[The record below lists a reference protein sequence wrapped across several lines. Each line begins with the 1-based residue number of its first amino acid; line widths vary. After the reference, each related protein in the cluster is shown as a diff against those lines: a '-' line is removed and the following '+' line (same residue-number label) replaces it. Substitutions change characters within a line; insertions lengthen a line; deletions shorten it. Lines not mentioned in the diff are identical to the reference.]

1 MKFRVGNRTVS
12 KAALSVALISAM
24 FASPVAAQ
32 NNADASTS
40 DAAGQNDTDENVI
53 LVTARLRDESLT
65 EVPVAVSVATAEQLE
80 RDQVYTLVDLQKIT
94 PALEVSSSFGGNING
109 GAGLRGIRTQAF
121 NPSVSP
127 SVAIVVDQAAAGNV
141 TFPILH
147 DLAQVEVLRGPQ
159 GTLFGQGA
167 SAGVVNISTRAPSLG
182 EFGVNFGLDYADDGT
197 AGSEN
202 TDITARAGVN
212 IPLGQIAALRISGLF
227 SEIDGLRTNTFLNL
241 DDRNRKYAI
250 RGRLLV
256 EPSDTITINLIADH
270 GKQDEDGVNFFGQI
284 EAPSSTAPFPPAG
297 PNATVGGV
305 STNNFA
311 ACGVTADLYSDRG
324 EFFCEDTQSR
334 EDATAT
340 SLTAIVDAELTDRL
354 SITSVTSYRELK
366 LEIFGRNFG
375 GRAIGFS
382 ARDENLQGDY
392 KQFSQELRFGYE
404 GDGFDL
410 IAGGYYSDFGYDQ
423 SPLDSS
429 LAFSNPTPGQRL
441 GFSVCQP
448 DIPVC
453 AGPDNLPTF
462 ELETADNRTIAVF
475 ADVTVTLSDQVE
487 LFGGLRFTDYKN
499 DSSYGTNTLTATDV
513 GSISE
518 TNLSGRVGLSYQPTP
533 DSNIYASYS
542 RGYKPSALGFPGI
555 PGDPFIPLDAEENDA
570 FEIGAKAEVGRL
582 QLAGNIFYMNVANFQ
597 GQESI
602 TTPGGLV
609 SQVRNIGDVES
620 YGFEVSAFGQITD
633 NISINAGYQFNHATY
648 PQGFAGDDASDLSG
662 EQLLS
667 APRHKFTLSGEFT
680 QPVGDSL
687 EVFFNPNIIYKSA
700 IRLSNRDPG
709 NRFVH
714 PAGENVSLRLGL
726 RDEDAGWTA
735 SLFARNLT
743 KNREVSAF
751 LPTVFGGRDDG
762 GLRGRPVSG
771 LTTRLIGISLG
782 FEY

>member
-1 MKFRVGNRTVS
+1 MKFHMGSTSVS

-32 NNADASTS
+32 DKPDAENADSS
-40 DAAGQNDTDENVI
+40 QGSNVI
-53 LVTARLRDESLT
+53 VVTARLRDENLT

-80 RDQVYTLVDLQKIT
+80 RDQVYTLVDLQRIT

-182 EFGVNFGLDYADDGT
+182 EFGMNFGLDYADNGT

-212 IPLGQIAALRISGLF
+212 IPLGQSAALRVSGFF

-241 DDRNRKYAI
+241 DDRNRKYAV
-250 RGRLLV
+250 RGRLLI
-256 EPSDTITINLIADH
+256 EPSDTVTINLIADH

-284 EAPSSTAPFPPAG
+284 VAPSSPAPFPPAG
-297 PNATVGGV
+297 PNATRGGV
-305 STNNFA
+305 SANNFA
-311 ACGVTADLYSDRG
+311 ACGVTADRYSERAR
-324 EFFCEDTQSR
+324 FFCEDTQSR

-340 SLTAIVDAELTDRL
+340 SLTAILAAEMTDRL
-354 SITSVTSYRELK
+354 SLTSVTSYRQLK
-366 LEIFGRNFG
+366 IEVFGRNFG

-404 GDGFDL
+404 GDSVDL
-410 IAGGYYSDFGYDQ
+410 IGGVYFSDFGYDQ
-423 SPLDSS
+423 SPLDPT
-429 LAFSNPTPGQRL
+429 LAFGNRTPGQRL

-448 DIPVC
+448 DNPGCIQP
-453 AGPDNLPTF
+453 PTF
-462 ELETADNRTIAVF
+462 ELETAENQTFAVF
-475 ADVTVTLSDQVE
+475 ADATLALTDQIE
-487 LFGGLRFTDYKN
+487 LFGGLRFTDYN
-499 DSSYGTNTLTATDV
+499 NSSSYGIDTLTATDF

-555 PGDPFIPLDAEENDA
+555 PGDPFIPLAAEESDA

-582 QLAGNIFYMNVANFQ
+582 QLAGNIFFMNVANFQ
-597 GQESI
+597 GQESVA
-602 TTPGGLV
+602 TPGGLV

-633 NISINAGYQFNHATY
+633 NVSVNAGYQFNHATY
-648 PQGFAGDDASDLSG
+648 PQGFVGDDAADLSG

-667 APRHKFTLSGEFT
+667 APRHKFTLSGEFS
-680 QPVGDSL
+680 QPLGDSL
-687 EVFFNPNIIYKSA
+687 EAFFNPNIVYKSA

-709 NRFVH
+709 DRFVY
-714 PAGENVSLRLGL
+714 PAGENISLRLGL
-726 RDEDAGWTA
+726 RDQDAGWTA
-735 SLFARNLT
+735 SIFVRNLT
-743 KNREVSAF
+743 KNREVSAY
-751 LPTVFGGRDDG
+751 LPTVLGGNDDL

-771 LTTRLIGISLG
+771 LTTRLVGVSLG